1 MGAVCHIYTIQQLVT
16 LATDAIRAQPIYP
29 YGAFLN
35 LMLSL
40 SELKEKDNSKI
51 KGKEIDER
59 LTLIIFVGNE
69 TIVVVVHLSYI
80 DLQSM
85 RMG

>member
-1 MGAVCHIYTIQQLVT
+1 
-16 LATDAIRAQPIYP
+16 
-29 YGAFLN
+29 
-35 LMLSL
+35 MLSL

-59 LTLIIFVGNE
+59 LAFVHLIILPLIIFVGNE

>member
-1 MGAVCHIYTIQQLVT
+1 
-16 LATDAIRAQPIYP
+16 
-29 YGAFLN
+29 
-35 LMLSL
+35 MLSL